1 MKKVM
6 VFGTFDIIHPGH
18 IHLLKEAKEYGDFLV
33 VAIARDANVCR
44 IKNKQPV
51 NKENE
56 RLENIKKLKIADK
69 VRLGC
74 LDDKYQAIAEEKPD
88 IIALGYDQKEFVDN
102 LADAVEDHVQ
112 IVRITPYKPETYH
125 SSKLTNHIYEE

>member
-18 IHLLKEAKEYGDFLV
+18 LNMFEQAKQYGDFLV
-33 VAIARDANVCR
+33 IVVARDTTVCKVKKR
-44 IKNKQPV
+44 PAQFTEEI
-51 NKENE
+51 
-56 RLENIKKLKIADK
+56 RLENIKKLNVANK

-74 LDDKYQAIAEEKPD
+74 IDDHYSAIADEKPD

-102 LADAVEDHVQ
+102 LVDAIDDYVQ
-112 IVRITPYKPETYH
+112 IVRLSPFKPEIYK
-125 SSKLTNHIYEE
+125 SSKMK

>member
-18 IHLLKEAKEYGDFLV
+18 INMLQQAKEYGEFLIVV
-33 VAIARDANVCR
+33 VARDTTVCAVKKR
-44 IKNKQPV
+44 PAQF
-51 NKENE
+51 NE
-56 RLENIKKLKIADK
+56 EIRLENIKKLNIADK

-74 LDDKYQAIAEEKPD
+74 IDDHYGAIADEKPD

-102 LADAVEDHVQ
+102 LARAIDDYVQ
-112 IVRITPYKPETYH
+112 IVRLSPYKPEIYK
-125 SSKLTNHIYEE
+125 SSKFK